1 MTSAVARG
9 PRFTTGDV
17 AHGPAKCVVCA
28 DAELG
33 VGIVSG
39 GLLFLVLGILLFF
52 DATLLALGN
61 VLFLTG
67 IALLIG
73 PQKTLLFFARRE
85 KIRGTTCFFAGIFFV
100 FMRWA
105 VLGMIIELVGFLN
118 LFGYVYIHLRSDF
131 FPVILSFLRQVPV
144 VGPLLS
150 APGVRQVRRS
160 THIR

>member
-1 MTSAVARG
+1 MWLT
-9 PRFTTGDV
+9 DQQ
-17 AHGPAKCVVCA
+17 K
-28 DAELG
+28 LG

-67 IALLIG
+67 ISLLIG

-85 KIRGTTCFFAGIFFV
+85 KIRGTACFFAGIFFV

-118 LFGYVYIHLRSDF
+118 LFG
-131 FPVILSFLRQVPV
+131 FLRQLPV

-150 APGVRQVRRS
+150 APGVRQVMDQLAGARRS
-160 THIR
+160 AV